1 VSETPDPPAD
11 EEGLVVDLGDVTVAE
26 LPQDLL
32 PVDPPD
38 FDDCEEGS

>member
-1 VSETPDPPAD
+1 VTETPDPPAD
-11 EEGLVVDLGDVTVAE
+11 EGLVVDLGDVTVEE
-26 LPQDLL
+26 LPQDCL